1 MEPMEPR
8 RIFRIILGACID
20 LTIFGVLIPWIT
32 IAAGRKL
39 DAALVAAINLDSLF
53 FDLIG
58 IAFIVVGAGWFSW
71 ASLLLIRDGHGY
83 LTELFCIEISPVTER
98 LITHGPFAVHRHPI
112 CVGYL
117 AILAGFS
124 FLLGV
129 FGALVVVIPLLL
141 LLTYIYLRLFEEPC
155 LRSRF
160 GSDYQAYAE
169 RVHLFWPAKRNKN
182 RIPVAFRNLWGDP
195 LRFSVNVI
203 GVSFA
208 ILLICFQL
216 SILKGTRGQITTYID
231 HTGADI
237 WAMQQGV
244 DDFIATSTVARTA
257 VQDLNKLDGVD
268 RIAAIYAVY
277 TLLEI
282 NQVKSRVYVV
292 GYDTESGD
300 GGPWKLGR
308 TLPHLN
314 TVHDVMANEILLDQN
329 LAERHKLQ
337 LGDELSLFGHE
348 FKIAGFTLETM
359 SIGSQY
365 AFVPRD
371 RIAGILPGGE
381 FSFTHILVWKKEDIS
396 DEVLI
401 RRIEAA
407 TPLNALT
414 REELADNMR
423 DFLGMFMLPLLTTG
437 VVMGFLVGC
446 ITIGITL
453 YTSVLERFKE
463 YGTIKAVGAT
473 DRYLYGL
480 IFRQAMISLSF
491 GIAIGLVLAVCANR
505 LINEWVPGM
514 TARLDGTIVMQTIA
528 AGFFMAVV
536 STSWPM
542 WRLLKL
548 YPLEAFRA

>member
-1 MEPMEPR
+1 MESR

-20 LTIFGVLIPWIT
+20 LTIFGVLIPWLTIT
-32 IAAGRKL
+32 AGKGL
-39 DAALVAAINLDSLF
+39 DAALFAAIDLGSRF

-98 LITHGPFAVHRHPI
+98 LVIEGPFAVHRHPI
-112 CVGYL
+112 CIGYL
-117 AILAGFS
+117 AILSGFS
-124 FLLGV
+124 FLFGV
-129 FGALVVVIPLLL
+129 LGALVVVIPLLL

-155 LRSRF
+155 LQRRF
-160 GSDYQAYAE
+160 GSDYRAYAE
-169 RVHLFWPAKRNKN
+169 RVHLFWPARRNKEK
-182 RIPVAFRNLWGDP
+182 IPVALKNLWGDP

-231 HTGADI
+231 NTGADI

-244 DDFIATSTVARTA
+244 DDFIATSTVASSA
-257 VQDLNKLDGVD
+257 VEDLNKLDGID
-268 RIAAIYAVY
+268 RTAAIYAVY

-282 NQVKSRVYVV
+282 NRVKSRVYVI

-314 TVHDVMANEILLDQN
+314 TVHDVKANDIVLDQN

-337 LGDELSLFGHE
+337 LGDEISLFGHA
-348 FKIAGFTLETM
+348 FRVAGFTLDTM

-365 AFVPRD
+365 VFVPRD

-381 FSFTHILVWKKEDIS
+381 LSFTHILVWKKEGIS
-396 DEVLI
+396 DEGMI
-401 RRIEAA
+401 GRIEAA

-414 REELADNMR
+414 REELAGNMR

-463 YGTIKAVGAT
+463 YGTMKALGAT

-480 IFRQAMISLSF
+480 IFRQAMISLCLW
-491 GIAIGLVLAVCANR
+491 GPRAAVKR
-505 LINEWVPGM
+505 LFSPCWVVCSSQL
-514 TARLDGTIVMQTIA
+514 RA
-528 AGFFMAVV
+528 AFIYWA
-536 STSWPM
+536 
-542 WRLLKL
+542 KI
-548 YPLEAFRA
+548 